1 MNKLRKNT
9 FVTVKEGVTDDY
21 PFYDDLPL
29 IYIGEIASMP
39 EHGIF
44 VGRSGK
50 CYSGYHIWS
59 FRELS
64 EEEIQHFV

>member
-50 CYSGYHIWS
+50 CYSGYHI
-59 FRELS
+59 ELS